1 MRFKT
6 LKGNKLFVVFRNLI
20 IVEALFYLTFLVLA
34 LAADWGDIYEGLAV
48 SGYVRFEVVE
58 FLLLILSQL
67 GLITLVFIK
76 SLNEE
81 KSIEEII
88 KSGEHEKLEFKTS
101 LRWDVKRD
109 TVNRELEKAVMKT
122 VAAFL
127 NSDGGHLLI
136 GVDDGGQPVGL
147 ENDIATLVKQDA
159 DGFENHFNNIFNSMI
174 GPEFRRFVKLRFD
187 NIGGKTVCSVNI
199 EPGRKPAYL
208 KTGDGE
214 NFYIRTGNVSTPLK
228 MSEVATYI
236 SSWWSK

>member
-1 MRFKT
+1 M
-6 LKGNKLFVVFRNLI
+6 KGNKLFVVFRNLI

-34 LAADWGDIYEGLAV
+34 LAADWGDISEGLAV